1 MPLGAAAWVTVPDP
15 PAAAWVRRRP
25 FAALAGRNYR
35 LYFGGQVISQA
46 GSMMQVLAQAW
57 LVLSL
62 TGSSVALGA
71 ITAAQFLPMLVGGP
85 YAGVWTDRLDKRR
98 LLLCTQTASLL
109 LSTLI
114 AALTASG
121 RITLVWVFVVALSFG
136 VVGALES
143 PARHV
148 FAFDLVGRELVSNAV
163 SLNEVIVN
171 ASRVLG
177 PALAGVVIS
186 NWGITYCFVL
196 NAFSCLPAIAAIWL
210 IRGVPDHRISRAAP
224 AAGQL
229 REGVAHAASTPVV
242 RALIL
247 AAAASAILFNSNVA
261 LPLMAYSGLDVG
273 AAGYAAM
280 ASAFG
285 AGALVGA
292 FVAASDGRPSPRR
305 ARLLGTLTGAVV
317 VVSALMPD
325 LASEVV
331 AQVVTGFVSIWFI
344 AIASSTVQLW
354 TPPVMRGRVMGLW
367 ATALPGSSPIGGLLV
382 GLIGQAGGARAAL
395 ASGGVALLLT
405 MLAGWTSLRSRTAG
419 PPVE

>member
-1 MPLGAAAWVTVPDP
+1 MSVPEQPLAA
-15 PAAAWVRRRP
+15 RFIRRP

-62 TGSSVALGA
+62 TGSSIALGA
-71 ITAAQFLPMLVGGP
+71 ITAAQFLPMLLGGP

-98 LLLCTQTASLL
+98 LLLCTQTATLL
-109 LSTLI
+109 LSVVI
-114 AALTASG
+114 AVLTASG
-121 RITLVWVFVVALSFG
+121 HITLWWVFLIALALG
-136 VVGALES
+136 TVGALEG

-186 NWGITYCFVL
+186 NWGITYCFAL
-196 NAFSCLPAIAAIWL
+196 NALSCVPAIIAIWL
-210 IRGVPDHRISRAAP
+210 IRGLPDVRISRAAP
-224 AAGQL
+224 ARGQL
-229 REGVAHAASTPVV
+229 REGVGHAVSTPVL

-305 ARLLGTLTGAVV
+305 ARLLGTVTGVV
-317 VVSALMPD
+317 VVGSALMPD

-331 AQVVTGFVSIWFI
+331 AQAVTGFVSIWFI

-382 GLIGQAGGARAAL
+382 GLVGQAGGARAAL
-395 ASGGVALLLT
+395 ASGGVALLLS
-405 MLAGWTSLRSRTAG
+405 MLAGWSALRSRSAG
-419 PPVE
+419 PPAG